1 MQYDTITRQDHD
13 GMAVVTL
20 NRPEVMNALN
30 TQMRAEI
37 THAIGPAGREALR
50 RTRRHLAFPYLE
62 THYGVGWKHHS
73 QSLCF
78 RLSLAAH
85 LFPNILCNSIS

>member
-37 THAIGPAGREALR
+37 THAIGTAGREARVVVLTGAGR
-50 RTRRHLAFPYLE
+50 AF
-62 THYGVGWKHHS
+62 
-73 QSLCF
+73 C
-78 RLSLAAH
+78 
-85 LFPNILCNSIS
+85 